1 MEKIMQSTKEQV
13 VNFLSKCE
21 EMKNCKFIVAPAKI
35 NDLLKCIVNSRELY
49 GLFDAVTNNFDYP
62 AVKSNCLV
70 TITNSSYER
79 SYVTL
84 PQTTGQVLAF
94 IFCLLMEFDGNTLN
108 FNDFLRRYFPEDGS
122 YVASYR
128 AFCNVI
134 IKSLQD
140 AVAQVFENELV
151 GPDYQTAPE
160 QPDAKKAQ
168 LITAA
173 DILIS
178 AEIEYITKCSIPDED
193 KEGGLKILYQLL
205 AAVKSGDKNLT
216 EALACGYNYFI
227 LYNKCISENAA
238 QLFAFIVEFEKSL

>member
-1 MEKIMQSTKEQV
+1 MQSTKEQV
-13 VNFLSKCE
+13 ENFLLKCE
-21 EMKNCKFIVAPAKI
+21 EIKNCKFIVAPTKI
-35 NDLLKCIVNSRELY
+35 SDLLKCIVNSRELY

-70 TITNSSYER
+70 TISDAMYER

-94 IFCLLMEFDGNTLN
+94 IFCLLVEFDNNTLN
-108 FNDFLRRYFPEDGS
+108 FNDFLRKYFPEDGS

-140 AVAQVFENELV
+140 AVAQVFEKELCD
-151 GPDYQTAPE
+151 PSYEPAPE
-160 QPDAKKAQ
+160 QPSSKKAE
-168 LITAA
+168 LISVAN
-173 DILIS
+173 ILIS
-178 AEIEYITKCSIPDED
+178 EEIEYINKSSVPDED

-205 AAVKSGDKNLT
+205 AAIKCGDKNLA

-227 LYNKCISENAA
+227 LYNKCVSENVV
-238 QLFAFIVEFEKSL
+238 QLFALIVEFEKSV